1 MVNPA
6 RAASSEVLPITDSV
20 TWMTEKSSIPPSPI
34 KDWARFAE
42 LRALTRQVARLI
54 TRQIVRVQI
63 DAAATNT
70 GGLAE
75 VQAHNAA
82 HEIVAELELLYA
94 AAVSAEIDRLGA
106 AEFRARVLSHFPE
119 FAEELA
125 EPQPEPDPYA

>member
-1 MVNPA
+1 MVNTA
-6 RAASSEVLPITDSV
+6 RNATSEVLPITDSIS
-20 TWMTEKSSIPPSPI
+20 WMTEKSSISHSPI

-54 TRQIVRVQI
+54 TRQIVRAQI
-63 DAAATNT
+63 DAAAANT

-106 AEFRARVLSHFPE
+106 NEFRARILSHFPE
-119 FAEELA
+119 FADALA
-125 EPQPEPDPYA
+125 DPKPEPDPYE